1 MNKEC
6 MFPQRSIKATHQH
19 DFNSPQSL
27 KVSRPVP
34 TLSWNMWDKFVAF
47 RDTLPGKKHDIE
59 TFNELNFVF
68 IGIAITS
75 EPHFEPQF
83 CMHIYNQC
91 TT

>member
-1 MNKEC
+1 
-6 MFPQRSIKATHQH
+6 
-19 DFNSPQSL
+19 
-27 KVSRPVP
+27 
-34 TLSWNMWDKFVAF
+34 MWDKFVAF